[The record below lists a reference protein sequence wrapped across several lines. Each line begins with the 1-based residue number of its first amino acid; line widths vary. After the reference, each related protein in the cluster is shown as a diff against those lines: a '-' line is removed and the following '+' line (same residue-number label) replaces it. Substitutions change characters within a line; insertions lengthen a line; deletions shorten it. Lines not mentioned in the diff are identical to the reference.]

1 MKIAFFCDSY
11 IPTRNGVAISASTTA
26 RLLRDMGH
34 QVVIFAPRYQ
44 GYEDH
49 DPNVVRF
56 AASPYYRVRDFPV
69 TWPVLPYISWPGFLR
84 FKQEKFDVVHTHS
97 PFILGTVGAHWAQ
110 HFEIPVVFTFH
121 TLYHR
126 YIHYSPFPETVSRP
140 YTLRKVRKYCTYCDH
155 IIAPSFAIERLV
167 HRFNNHVPTDVIPT
181 GVELARFRD
190 GDRQA
195 ARREYQIETDAKVLL
210 YVGRLAPEKN
220 LDFMLSSLEPV
231 LKENPKLRLLLVG
244 GGPLLEPLKVL
255 CHELG
260 IERQVI
266 FPGFVDPSR
275 LKDIYAAGD
284 AFVFASRTETQ
295 GVCITEAMAAGL
307 PCVVIGA
314 MGAAEALSDG
324 VEGFVVPPRQHR
336 FAAAV
341 QQLMNDDKLRAQM
354 GQAAAAR
361 SEEYSLKNSAARI
374 YKVYESVRRY

>member
-11 IPTRNGVAISASTTA
+11 IPTRNGVAISASSTA
-26 RLLRDMGH
+26 RLLREMGH
-34 QVVIFAPRYQ
+34 EVVIFAPRYR
-44 GYEDH
+44 GYEDR

-56 AASPYYRVRDFPV
+56 PASPYYRVRDFPV
-69 TWPVLPYISWPGFLR
+69 TWPVLPYISWPGFVR
-84 FKQEKFDVVHTHS
+84 FKQENFDVVHTHS

-155 IIAPSFAIERLV
+155 IIAPSHAIERLV
-167 HRFNNHVPTDVIPT
+167 HRFNPHVPTDVIPT
-181 GVELARFRD
+181 GVELARFRN
-190 GDRQA
+190 GDREG
-195 ARREYQIETDAKVLL
+195 ARKLFGMDANAKVLL

-231 LKENPKLRLLLVG
+231 LKADPQLRLLLVG
-244 GGPLLEPLKVL
+244 GGPLLDALKVL
-255 CHELG
+255 CQELG
-260 IERQVI
+260 IENQVI
-266 FPGFVDPSR
+266 FSGFVDPAK
-275 LKDIYAAGD
+275 LKDVYAAGD

-307 PCVVIGA
+307 PCVVVGA
-314 MGAAEALSDG
+314 MGAAEALEDG
-324 VEGFVVPPRQHR
+324 IEGFIVPPHQSR

-341 QQLMNDDKLRAQM
+341 RQLMDNDNLRAQM
-354 GQAAAAR
+354 AKAAAAR
-361 SEEYSLKNSAARI
+361 SEEYSLQSSASRI
-374 YKVYESVRRY
+374 FNVYRSVRRF

>member
-11 IPTRNGVAISASTTA
+11 IPTRNGVAISASSTA
-26 RLLRDMGH
+26 RLLREMGH
-34 QVVIFAPRYQ
+34 EVVIFAPRYQ

-49 DPNVVRF
+49 DSNIVRF

-69 TWPVLPYISWPGFLR
+69 TWPVLPYISWPGFVR
-84 FKQEKFDVVHTHS
+84 FKQENFDVVHTHS
-97 PFILGTVGAHWAQ
+97 PFILGTVGARWAQ
-110 HFEIPVVFTFH
+110 YFGIPVVFTFH

-126 YIHYSPFPETVSRP
+126 YIHYAPFPETVSRP

-155 IIAPSFAIERLV
+155 IIAPSHAIARLV
-167 HRFNNHVPTDVIPT
+167 QRFNSHVPIDVIPT
-181 GVELARFRD
+181 GVELARFRN

-195 ARREYQIETDAKVLL
+195 ARRQYGIDANAKVLL

-231 LKENPKLRLLLVG
+231 LKENQQLRLLLVG

-255 CHELG
+255 CCELG
-260 IERQVI
+260 LQDQVI
-266 FPGFVDPSR
+266 FSGFVDPAK
-275 LKDIYAAGD
+275 LKNIYAAGD

-307 PCVVIGA
+307 PCVVVGA
-314 MGAAEALSDG
+314 MGAAEALDDG
-324 VEGFVVPPRQHR
+324 IEGFIVPPHQSR

-341 QQLMNDDKLRAQM
+341 KQLMNDDNLRAKM
-354 GQAAAAR
+354 AKAAETR
-361 SEEYSLKNSAARI
+361 SEDYSLRSSSARI
-374 YKVYESVRRY
+374 LKIYESVVRF